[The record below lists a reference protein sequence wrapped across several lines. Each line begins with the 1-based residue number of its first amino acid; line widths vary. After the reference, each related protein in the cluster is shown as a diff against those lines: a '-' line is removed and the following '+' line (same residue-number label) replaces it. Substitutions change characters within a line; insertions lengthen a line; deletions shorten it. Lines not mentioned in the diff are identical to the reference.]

1 MKCER
6 CFRGEEVK
14 YRVHTE
20 VIDLKVCAACARKAR
35 KLRIAVDGL
44 IEERKKATR
53 AKGVWSPGLSGKASA

>member
-44 IEERKKATR
+44 IEERKK
-53 AKGVWSPGLSGKASA
+53 SNQGKRSLESWAVG